1 MSEAEGRPGDPA
13 AAPEVSVVIPVYR
26 AEHTIVPLVER
37 LVDVLAGAVPTH
49 EVVLVND
56 ASPDRSWD
64 LVRELAGRFDTVRG
78 LDLSRNFGQH
88 SALLAGIRSARGDVI
103 VTMDDDLQH
112 RPEDVPLLL
121 AALDTGV
128 DLVYG
133 VSVREEHGLF
143 RNLASRLVK
152 ASLASAIGSQ
162 TARIAG
168 AFRAFRTSLR
178 DAFAA
183 TDDPYASIDVLLSW
197 ATTRVAT
204 ADVTMDQR
212 QQGRSNYT
220 FASLARHAVDMA
232 TGYGTAPLRFV
243 TKLGFGFAL
252 VGLAIFVYV
261 IVRFFVDGSTV
272 PGFPFLASLVAIL
285 SGVQLF
291 ALGMIGEYLGRIHF
305 RSMRR
310 PPYVIRQ
317 EFPPRADAPDT
328 P

>member
-1 MSEAEGRPGDPA
+1 M
-13 AAPEVSVVIPVYR
+13 VIPVYR

-37 LVDVLAGAVPTH
+37 LVGVLGEAAPSH
-49 EVVLVND
+49 EIILVND
-56 ASPDRSWD
+56 DSPDRSWD
-64 LVRELAGRFDTVRG
+64 LVCDLAGRFGTVRG
-78 LDLSRNFGQH
+78 VDLSRNFGQH
-88 SALLAGIRSARGDVI
+88 SALLAGIRSARGSVI

-112 RPEDVPLLL
+112 RPEDVPVLL
-121 AALDTGV
+121 AALEPSI

-133 VSVREEHGLF
+133 VSTREEHGFF

-168 AFRAFRTSLR
+168 AFRAFRSSLR
-178 DAFAA
+178 GAFAA
-183 TDDPYASIDVLLSW
+183 TDDPYASVDVLLSW
-197 ATTRVAT
+197 ATTRVA
-204 ADVTMDQR
+204 AVDVTMDRR

-220 FASLARHAVDMA
+220 FSSLARHAVNMA

-252 VGLAIFVYV
+252 IGLGIFVYV

-317 EFPPRADAPDT
+317 ET
-328 P
+328 PAREDPSTP